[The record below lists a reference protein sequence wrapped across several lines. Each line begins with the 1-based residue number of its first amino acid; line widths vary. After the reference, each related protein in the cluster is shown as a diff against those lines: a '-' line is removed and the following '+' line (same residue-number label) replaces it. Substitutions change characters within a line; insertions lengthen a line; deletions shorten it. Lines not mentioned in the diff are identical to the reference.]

1 LNANVVAGCNPGVIT
16 MTCSDDNIAGVQWY
30 RDGVFQH
37 RWESQYITTFS
48 NSGFNSPHGVF
59 IDKSGNVYIADF
71 ENDRVLRRDGA
82 NGAIQV
88 VAGGNGRGSALDQL
102 DRPVMVHVDDFGWV
116 YVSDMGN
123 HRVMKWARGG
133 TSGQI
138 VAGGNGAGSMLN
150 QLNQPHGITLDAY
163 GALIVVD
170 HSNHRV
176 MRWEKGSAQ
185 GTVIAGGQGSGS
197 QANQLNGPAGISIG
211 YDGTIYVADYYNNRI
226 QAWPSGS
233 NAGVTVATG
242 SQPWGLAMD
251 AAGTLYFTSRAN
263 HHVMQWRKGA
273 QTGRVIVGYNGT
285 NHVVGSLNDPTGLSV
300 DSKGGICVAERGY
313 GSIHYVK
320 PENLSGKP
328 YQTMAAGTYTA
339 KLFTYGGCEVDVQ
352 GSVNFV
358 PNAIVWTSNQGE
370 ACFGDTLALR
380 AIQQTGLSYQWQRD
394 GLDMPGE
401 TGAEFRTGLP
411 GSYRLMV
418 VNQQGC
424 TTTSEDY
431 VLRPT
436 PSFGV
441 STLAVCPND
450 TPGVQLA
457 ITGNDSILSGIAWLR
472 NGIVHNYQDA
482 KYTQVLQQV
491 YQVPSMHHPWYGW
504 VSNLNS
510 PQGIHIDREGNLYVA
525 DTEFDRIVKWSPNG
539 GQGVVVA
546 GGNGRGAGLT
556 QLDRPLGVFV
566 DERGWI
572 YVSDQGNHRVVRWI
586 QGHGVGTVVAGGRGN
601 GLNLNQLSSPH
612 GIWVHRTGDVFVSD
626 YGNHRVVKW
635 IPGADTGSVVAG
647 GNGPGSMPNQLYH
660 PAGICMNQDDE

>member
-1 LNANVVAGCNPGVIT
+1 L
-16 MTCSDDNIAGVQWY
+16 
-30 RDGVFQH
+30 
-37 RWESQYITTFS
+37 
-48 NSGFNSPHGVF
+48 
-59 IDKSGNVYIADF
+59 
-71 ENDRVLRRDGA
+71 
-82 NGAIQV
+82 
-88 VAGGNGRGSALDQL
+88 AL
-102 DRPVMVHVDDFGWV
+102 
-116 YVSDMGN
+116 
-123 HRVMKWARGG
+123 
-133 TSGQI
+133 
-138 VAGGNGAGSMLN
+138 
-150 QLNQPHGITLDAY
+150 
-163 GALIVVD
+163 
-170 HSNHRV
+170 
-176 MRWEKGSAQ
+176 
-185 GTVIAGGQGSGS
+185 
-197 QANQLNGPAGISIG
+197 
-211 YDGTIYVADYYNNRI
+211 
-226 QAWPSGS
+226 
-233 NAGVTVATG
+233 
-242 SQPWGLAMD
+242 D

-263 HHVMQWRKGA
+263 NHVMQWRKGA
-273 QTGRVIVGYNGT
+273 QTGRVIVGYNGVS
-285 NHVVGSLNDPTGLSV
+285 HVVGSLNDPTGLSV

-328 YQTMAAGTYTA
+328 YQTISAGTYTA

-358 PNAIVWTSNQGE
+358 PRAIVQTSNQGE

-401 TGAEFRTGLP
+401 TGVEFRTVLP

-441 STLAVCPND
+441 STLAECPND
-450 TPGVQLA
+450 TPGVKLA

-472 NGIVHNYQDA
+472 NGIVHSYQDA
-482 KYTQVLQQV
+482 KYTQVLQQLN
-491 YQVPSMHHPWYGW
+491 QVPSMYHPWYGW

-546 GGNGRGAGLT
+546 GGNGRGAGLS

-586 QGHGVGTVVAGGRGN
+586 QGQSVGTVVAGGRGH
-601 GLNLNQLSSPH
+601 GFNLNQLSSPH

-647 GNGPGSMPNQLYH
+647 GNGPGSMPNQLYY
-660 PAGICMNQDDE
+660 PAGICMNQDGELFVADQYNHRVQRWSIGAPNGVTVAGGNGQGARSDQLSHPWDVSVLGSGSVYISDRGNHRAMLWRTGSINGQVVGGYNGYGNSAGQLNDPSGIRIDRQGNLYIAERGRQWVQSLAHEPLTSMTFSTSDAGLYTAKAYTKEGCLVDGNQSGLIVKVTSSSGNIVCEGQSTVLTGDSIPGCTYQWIKDGVHLPGATTRFLMA